1 MKTIK
6 VSEKSAKK
14 LKLTVT
20 NIKSILIKGN
30 KDMAKIRA
38 DQTRLADERAQLEA
52 MQGEEKR
59 LEKSPLKTAKKKV
72 GKKIGSATKGI
83 FDKIM
88 DVVMPLA
95 LAVIVN
101 NFEKITES
109 LRTFYENNKWI
120 FDIIGKVFG
129 VIGKGFMMLVNLID
143 GIQQDSEK
151 KKLNEVKKDG
161 EALKESEKE
170 VDQLEST
177 LKEIQ
182 SEVGIDPET
191 GEQTEEET
199 KPVSE
204 DKEDKQELSA
214 EDKAYLDNLEENWN
228 KPDSNVTTTK
238 SSGLLRGGEV
248 VEGDMSTERALEIQ
262 KSLDDRKLQSQGIDP
277 EALNTIN
284 EEVKKG
290 NPLQGSDVPSPGT
303 LKKVE
308 KKDPEKSLVKM
319 ERLEKTNM
327 DQLKSPKKKKPRTI
341 VVHTQIIEKPVP
353 LEIY

>member
-59 LEKSPLKTAKKKV
+59 LEKSPLKRAKKKI

-120 FDIIGKVFG
+120 FDVIGKVFS
-129 VIGKGFMMLVNLID
+129 VIGKGFMMLVNFID
-143 GIQQDSEK
+143 GIQQNSEK
-151 KKLNEVKKDG
+151 KKLNEVKKDAD
-161 EALKESEKE
+161 ALKESEAE

-182 SEVGIDPET
+182 NEVGIDPET
-191 GEQTEEET
+191 GEKMEEET
-199 KPVSE
+199 DPVSE
-204 DKEDKQELSA
+204 DKENKQELSV
-214 EDKAYLDNLEENWN
+214 EDEAYLDAMEERMNQ
-228 KPDSNVTTTK
+228 PDPNVTTTK

-262 KSLDDRKLQSQGIDP
+262 KSLDNKKLQSQGVDP

-290 NPLQGSDVPSPGT
+290 NPLKGSDVPSPGT
-303 LKKVE
+303 IKKVE
-308 KKDPEKSLVKM
+308 KKDPEKSLAKI
-319 ERLEKTNM
+319 ERLENTNM
-327 DQLKSPKKKKPRTI
+327 SQLKSPKKKKPRTI

>member
-1 MKTIK
+1 
-6 VSEKSAKK
+6 
-14 LKLTVT
+14 
-20 NIKSILIKGN
+20 
-30 KDMAKIRA
+30 
-38 DQTRLADERAQLEA
+38 
-52 MQGEEKR
+52 MQGKEKR
-59 LEKSPLKTAKKKV
+59 LEKSPLKSATKKV

-120 FDIIGKVFG
+120 FDVIGKVFS
-129 VIGKGFMMLVNLID
+129 VIGKGFMMLVNFID
-143 GIQQDSEK
+143 GIQQNSEK
-151 KKLNEVKKDG
+151 KKLNEVKKDAD
-161 EALKESEKE
+161 ALKESEKE
-170 VDQLEST
+170 VDQLEKT

-182 SEVGIDPET
+182 KEIGIDPET
-191 GEQTEEET
+191 GEKMEEET
-199 KPVSE
+199 EPVSE
-204 DKEDKQELSA
+204 DKGNKQDLSA
-214 EDKAYLDNLEENWN
+214 EDEAYLDAMEERMNQ
-228 KPDSNVTTTK
+228 PDPNVTTTK

-303 LKKVE
+303 LKKIE
-308 KKDPEKSLVKM
+308 KKDPEKSLIKM

-327 DQLKSPKKKKPRTI
+327 DQLSSIKRSKGRKIILDRQ
-341 VVHTQIIEKPVP
+341 VVEKPVP
-353 LEIY
+353 VEIY